1 MRAKSCVGP
10 QSVEMSALCGT
21 KVKRKPPEKDAKGI
35 QPRRLLPVVL
45 AEKRR
50 RYTQSR
56 CAR

>member
-10 QSVEMSALCGT
+10 QSVEISALCGT

-35 QPRRLLPVVL
+35 HPRRLLLVVST
-45 AEKRR
+45 EKRR